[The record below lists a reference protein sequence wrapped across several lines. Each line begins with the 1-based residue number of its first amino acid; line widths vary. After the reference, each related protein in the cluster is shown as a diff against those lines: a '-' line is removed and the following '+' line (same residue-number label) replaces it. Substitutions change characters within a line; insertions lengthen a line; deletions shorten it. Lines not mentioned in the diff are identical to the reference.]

1 MYDTENKQIQGN
13 VKASLD
19 ILPGLKYNMTLAYQN
34 EQFIYSNYNTT
45 QSLAAVGMNGKA
57 DRSTI
62 SNKKK

>member
-45 QSLAAVGMNGKA
+45 QSLVAVR
-57 DRSTI
+57 DEW
-62 SNKKK
+62 